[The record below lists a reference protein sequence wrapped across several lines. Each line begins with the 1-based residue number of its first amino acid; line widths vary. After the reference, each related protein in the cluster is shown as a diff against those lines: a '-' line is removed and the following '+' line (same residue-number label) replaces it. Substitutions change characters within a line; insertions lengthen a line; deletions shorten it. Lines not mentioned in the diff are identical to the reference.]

1 MELQLSIELLK
12 LSKSGHFYFG
22 ETGHFYFGL
31 TKRAV
36 ISRFFVLKLLKFLY
50 AIDVLAPM
58 LFIETSIF
66 TKQIKELVSDEEY
79 RQLQQDLL
87 VQPDKGD
94 LIKNGGGIRKVRC
107 AQGNKGKSGG
117 IRVIYYWVTEDDQ
130 IFFLVA
136 YPKSV
141 KDNLTD
147 KETSILRQL
156 VKEQFHG

>member
-1 MELQLSIELLK
+1 MAIMR
-12 LSKSGHFYFG
+12 
-22 ETGHFYFGL
+22 T
-31 TKRAV
+31 RA
-36 ISRFFVLKLLKFLY
+36 ISSRFFVLKLLKFLY
-50 AIDVLAPM
+50 AIDVSKSM

-66 TKQIKELVSDEEY
+66 TKQIRELVTDEEY
-79 RQLQQDLL
+79 RQFQQDLL
-87 VQPDKGD
+87 IQPDKGD

>member
-1 MELQLSIELLK
+1 
-12 LSKSGHFYFG
+12 
-22 ETGHFYFGL
+22 
-31 TKRAV
+31 
-36 ISRFFVLKLLKFLY
+36 
-50 AIDVLAPM
+50 M

-66 TKQIKELVSDEEY
+66 TKQIKDLVSDEEY

-87 VQPDKGD
+87 FQPDKGD

-107 AQGNKGKSGG
+107 TQGNKGKSGG
-117 IRVIYYWVTEDDQ
+117 IRVIYYWVNEDDQ

-147 KETSILRQL
+147 KETAILHQL

>member
-1 MELQLSIELLK
+1 
-12 LSKSGHFYFG
+12 
-22 ETGHFYFGL
+22 
-31 TKRAV
+31 
-36 ISRFFVLKLLKFLY
+36 
-50 AIDVLAPM
+50 M

-66 TKQIKELVSDEEY
+66 TKQIKDLVSDEEY

-117 IRVIYYWVTEDDQ
+117 IRVIYDWVNEDDQ

-147 KETSILRQL
+147 KETTILRQL

>member
-1 MELQLSIELLK
+1 MVVEFVKYVVL
-12 LSKSGHFYFG
+12 
-22 ETGHFYFGL
+22 
-31 TKRAV
+31 RA
-36 ISRFFVLKLLKFLY
+36 
-50 AIDVLAPM
+50 M
-58 LFIETSIF
+58 
-66 TKQIKELVSDEEY
+66 
-79 RQLQQDLL
+79 
-87 VQPDKGD
+87 
-94 LIKNGGGIRKVRC
+94 
-107 AQGNKGKSGG
+107 KGKSGG

>member
-1 MELQLSIELLK
+1 M
-12 LSKSGHFYFG
+12 
-22 ETGHFYFGL
+22 
-31 TKRAV
+31 RATF
-36 ISRFFVLKLLKFLY
+36 SRFFILKLLKFLY
-50 AIDVLAPM
+50 AIDVLELM
-58 LFIETSIF
+58 LFIETSVF

>member
-1 MELQLSIELLK
+1 M
-12 LSKSGHFYFG
+12 
-22 ETGHFYFGL
+22 
-31 TKRAV
+31 RAYS
-36 ISRFFVLKLLKFLY
+36 SRSFLLKLLKSLY
-50 AIDVLAPM
+50 AIDVLQFM

-66 TKQIKELVSDEEY
+66 TKQIKDLVSDEEY

-130 IFFLVA
+130 IFFLIA

-141 KDNLTD
+141 KDTLTD
-147 KETSILRQL
+147 RKPLFCVNS
-156 VKEQFHG
+156 

>member
-1 MELQLSIELLK
+1 MAVMRNREIYQLSFLLW
-12 LSKSGHFYFG
+12 
-22 ETGHFYFGL
+22 
-31 TKRAV
+31 
-36 ISRFFVLKLLKFLY
+36 KLLKFKY
-50 AIDVLAPM
+50 AIDDKESM

-66 TKQIKELVSDEEY
+66 TKQIKDLVSDEEY

-87 VQPDKGD
+87 VQPDRGD

-147 KETSILRQL
+147 KETAILHQL